1 MAAGTVEMRGCGYVL
16 VVDDNAEIQD
26 LVVGLLERLEI
37 DARAVADGETAL
49 ASIRGERPAL
59 VLLDVCL
66 PGISGYEVCRE
77 IRETF
82 GDEPRIIFVSGKRVE
97 PYDRAAGLLIG
108 GDDYVTKPFDP
119 DELLARVRTQL
130 RQVTN
135 GNGSRPRVGGSLT
148 AREREVLELL
158 AQGYTQAEIAALFVL
173 SPKTVGT
180 HIQHVLTKLGVHNRA
195 QAVALAHREGLVSL
209 DSDFEPA
216 STQPERL

>member
-1 MAAGTVEMRGCGYVL
+1 MRGCGYVL
-16 VVDDNAEIQD
+16 VVDDDPGIQD
-26 LVVGLLERLEI
+26 LVVGLLQRIEI
-37 DARAVADGETAL
+37 DARAVADGDAAL
-49 ASIRGERPAL
+49 ASIREERPAL
-59 VLLDVCL
+59 VVLDVCL

-77 IRETF
+77 VRETW
-82 GDEPRIIFVSGKRVE
+82 GEEPRIIFVSGNRME

-108 GDDYVTKPFDP
+108 GDDYLTKPFDP

-135 GNGSRPRVGGSLT
+135 GNGATRRVGASLT

-158 AQGYTQAEIAALFVL
+158 ARGHTQSEIAARFVL

-195 QAVALAHREGLVSL
+195 QAVALAHREGLVDL
-209 DSDFEPA
+209 ATELEPA
-216 STQPERL
+216 SAEPEPV